1 MQPAQPLTTLRIAV
15 GDVWAHRRDLLVLGL
30 PAVLVATLAM
40 RAAGALVFG
49 VIGGDLVLALDDA
62 ALLQVAAFAIV
73 YASLLAG
80 WAAVAV
86 AAVPFSVAWLR
97 RALPPGERPVAEA
110 AWRWRARHGRFL
122 RRLVQV
128 GLVVFAVH
136 LLVGL
141 PLEAATFPMLAAPGT
156 DPAWLYGI
164 PLIALLAAG
173 LPVVR
178 LAPALAAAALDAPCS
193 LRAAWTATRGRTGS
207 LFALYLFT
215 IVPAWGAAR
224 AFHHGIGTLA
234 EDAAYGSQAFLAA
247 ATFVE
252 LILFLIGWA
261 VALSAIALVWRG
273 PDGEVA

>member
-1 MQPAQPLTTLRIAV
+1 MQPVRPLATLRIAI

-30 PAVLVATLAM
+30 PAVLVATLAV
-40 RAAGALVFG
+40 RAAEALVFG
-49 VIGGDLVLALDDA
+49 AVSGDLVLALDEA

-122 RRLVQV
+122 RRLVQI
-128 GLVVFAVH
+128 GLVVLAAHV
-136 LLVGL
+136 LVGL
-141 PLEAATFPMLAAPGT
+141 PLEAATFPMLAAAGT

-164 PLIALLAAG
+164 PLIVLLAAG

-178 LAPALAAAALDAPCS
+178 LAPALAAASIDAPCS
-193 LRAAWTATRGRTGS
+193 LRAAWGATRGRTLP

-215 IVPAWGAAR
+215 IVPAWAAVQ
-224 AFHHGIGTLA
+224 AFRHGVGTVA
-234 EDAAYGSQAFLAA
+234 KDTAHASQAFLAA

-252 LILFLIGWA
+252 LTLFLIGWA

-273 PDGEVA
+273 PGSEVA